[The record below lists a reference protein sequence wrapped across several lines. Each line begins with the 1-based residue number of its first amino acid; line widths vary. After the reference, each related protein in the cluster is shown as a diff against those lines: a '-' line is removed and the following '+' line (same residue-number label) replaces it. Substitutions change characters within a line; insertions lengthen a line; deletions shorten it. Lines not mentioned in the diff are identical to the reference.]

1 MPVRKGSH
9 SIILLIVIGFLA
21 VNGQDYAVE
30 NPSFVTFGT
39 SVVPGPP
46 SDSECITISILD
58 DDLLEGDQEFSVD
71 LTGVGVL
78 ALFGEPFITTVT
90 IHDDDGE

>member
-1 MPVRKGSH
+1 M
-9 SIILLIVIGFLA
+9 LLIVIGFLA

-39 SVVPGPP
+39 SVVPAPP

-58 DDLLEGDQEFSVD
+58 DDVVEGDQDFSID
-71 LTGVGVL
+71 LTDVGL
-78 ALFGEPFITTVT
+78 FALFGEPFVTTVT